1 MNGTMMK
8 RYIITCSMIW
18 ISVLCFCITLNVAT
32 DGSGDFSNIQAALD
46 AAQPGDSVLVYPGR
60 YYENLIISTNNIS
73 LISMEAVT
81 NNPVYVDST
90 VIDGTMTNPCLI
102 VNQGCTNISIRGLSF
117 TNGFRIG
124 AGGGISF
131 SSGSSTS
138 LTNSKVFG
146 NIANTGG
153 GINVIGAT
161 VAFSGVEI
169 FDNYS
174 KLLGGGLLAVSITG
188 YSHTI
193 TFDPLN
199 RCSIYNNRSGV
210 GQDILIRDANNNQ
223 IIYLDTFSVDNPTSY
238 YAVFTTQHNED
249 YHMNIDFLNAH
260 HQEINSD
267 LYVSPDGDDANDGLS
282 PTSPLRTIHEGIYR
296 IAADSLS
303 QKTVHLL
310 PGTYSRT
317 ANNQVFPIALK
328 SWVKVQ
334 GSGMENTLVMGEP
347 HPQIPIGNGSAD
359 TVFKTYI
366 EPVVSIAD
374 LSITTQNTDNASAI
388 DGAWKGSLSLSNIHI
403 YGIAANFIAAIWMYM
418 TSDYESTW
426 DNVIVEN
433 VTSTN
438 SGLVDINGAMKGSI
452 SNCRFR
458 NATSTYTSSSV
469 WAYPLVSIRGDE
481 YMRFDNCEF
490 SNLTMSDDDSHAIQV
505 GGVQYPQQQN
515 NFSFNNCLFSNN
527 TSQGGV
533 MVASSANNPSIS
545 FTNCTFAGNE
555 SNSYTLAAHGNVN
568 INNTIFDNNS
578 PYQIH
583 ILPQPL
589 SGETTT
595 LDIDYSNIKN
605 GIAGIQQ
612 ASGNII
618 NFHPTSINSN
628 PLFLGGVDIHDPHYY
643 SLSSGSPCIDSGTP
657 DTLGLSLLP
666 YDLAGNERIWNSRI
680 DMGCM
685 EYDSPPYVSVA
696 DPELPTPVDE
706 GRISVFP
713 NPFIRNGK
721 AEGMLIKLQLP
732 CMPHNQAKIEV
743 YNIRGQRVKSIAF
756 PEQISSNIN
765 QIKLSTVV
773 KQEGIAGYSSWDGRD
788 DNGRILSSGVY
799 VLRMKI
805 DSKSY
810 CTKVTM
816 IK

>member
-1 MNGTMMK
+1 MK
-8 RYIITCSMIW
+8 LIDILIILALMLPCAGYAVTRIV
-18 ISVLCFCITLNVAT
+18 IQ
-32 DGSGDFSNIQAALD
+32 DGSGDFNNIQAALD
-46 AAQPGDSVLVYPGR
+46 AAQPGDSVLVCPGR

-73 LISMEAVT
+73 LMSMEAVT
-81 NNPVYVDST
+81 DSSGYIDST
-90 VIDGTMTNPCLI
+90 IIDGNYTGRCIRIIQDIQT
-102 VNQGCTNISIRGLSF
+102 TYIRGFTL
-117 TNGFRIG
+117 TNGLSTG
-124 AGGGISF
+124 GGGGIAL
-131 SSGSSTS
+131 STNTIS
-138 LTNSKVFG
+138 VLK
-146 NIANTGG
+146 NINIHKNISAFGG
-153 GINVIGAT
+153 GMNIGAAT
-161 VAFSGVEI
+161 VTLSGLRVH
-169 FDNYS
+169 DNYAVY
-174 KLLGGGLLAVSITG
+174 LGGGLYAAAGGG
-188 YSHTI
+188 YLNSI

-199 RCSIYNNRSGV
+199 RCSIYNNRSGS
-210 GQDILIRDANNNQ
+210 GQDIFIQDASSDQ
-223 IIYLDTFSVDNPTSY
+223 SIYLQTFSVDSPTSY
-238 YAVFTTQHNED
+238 YAIFTTQHNAD
-249 YHMNIDFLNAH
+249 YHMNLDIQNAN

-267 LYVSPDGDDANDGLS
+267 IYVSPDGDDANDGLS
-282 PTSPLRTIHEGIYR
+282 PASPLKTIHEGIYR
-296 IAADSLS
+296 IAADSLN
-303 QKTVHLL
+303 QKTVHLM

-334 GSGMENTLVMGEP
+334 GSGMDNTLVIGELNP
-347 HPQIPIGNGSAD
+347 LITIGTIPCNDVFFSNYQK
-359 TVFKTYI
+359 TV
-366 EPVVSIAD
+366 SLSD
-374 LSITTQNTDNASAI
+374 MSITTLDSSNDTVILGDSFGSANLSDLHIYNVNPKNLSAI
-388 DGAWKGSLSLSNIHI
+388 SLYLSSN
-403 YGIAANFIAAIWMYM
+403 
-418 TSDYESTW
+418 YESRW
-426 DNVIVEN
+426 DNVLVEN
-433 VTSTN
+433 VTTTN
-438 SGLVDINGAMKGSI
+438 RGLVDIGGAMRGSI

-469 WAYPLVSIRGDE
+469 WAYPLVSFMGDE

-533 MVASSANNPSIS
+533 MVASTANNPSIS

-555 SNSYTLAAHGNVN
+555 SNSYTLATHGNVN

-618 NFHPTSINSN
+618 NLHPTSIDSN

-756 PEQISSNIN
+756 PEQISSNLH
-765 QIKLSTVV
+765 QIKLSAVV

-805 DSKSY
+805 DSKTY